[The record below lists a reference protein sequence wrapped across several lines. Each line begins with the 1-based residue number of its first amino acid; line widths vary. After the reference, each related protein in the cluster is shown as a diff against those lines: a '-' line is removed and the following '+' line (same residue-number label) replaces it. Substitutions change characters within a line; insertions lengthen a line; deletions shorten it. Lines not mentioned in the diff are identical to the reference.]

1 MKTVDDMGKIDW
13 KGVLKT
19 AGTVALV
26 LATGGMGYVALKTVQ
41 WAMGKI

>member
-19 AGTVALV
+19 AGTVALI
-26 LATGGMGYVALKTVQ
+26 LTTGVVGYAAFKTGQ

>member
-1 MKTVDDMGKIDW
+1 MKAVDDMGKTDW

-19 AGTVALV
+19 TGTVALI
-26 LATGGMGYVALKTVQ
+26 LATGGVGYAALKTGQ

>member
-13 KGVLKT
+13 KGILKT
-19 AGTVALV
+19 SGTVALI
-26 LATGGMGYVALKTVQ
+26 LATGGVGYASLKAGQ